1 MQDYRNV
8 PMREAIRAGYR
19 TAQMVHT
26 AIVEHPR
33 QEDETQEEYA
43 DRIMLLITQEL
54 MQQFGLR
61 MKTCD

>member
-1 MQDYRNV
+1 
-8 PMREAIRAGYR
+8 MREAIRAGYR